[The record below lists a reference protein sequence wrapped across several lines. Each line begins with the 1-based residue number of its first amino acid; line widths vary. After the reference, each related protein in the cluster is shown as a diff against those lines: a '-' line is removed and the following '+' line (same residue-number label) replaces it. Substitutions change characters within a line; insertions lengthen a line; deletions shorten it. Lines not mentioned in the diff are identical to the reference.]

1 VISPET
7 PPTLAEDR
15 GCRVMQIR
23 TFQMDRATAK
33 VFALAALLLIGAL
46 GFSEINRLDP
56 NFSIP
61 WPSSWAA
68 TAMVAVGQLACVIYL
83 LRMKK
88 VVLAI
93 IILLVGEARAEETL
107 GISGNDLLEF
117 CQAGEP
123 GLENPARAF
132 CLGYIVGALEG
143 WHHATVM
150 HRGTPSLCNTQR
162 LTNQQIA
169 DMAIIYLRD
178 HPEIRPLNASSIVR
192 LLFIDKLPC
201 DPYQE
206 TNRKS
211 RNRLELSGKPV
222 DERKPSEDP

>member
-1 VISPET
+1 M
-7 PPTLAEDR
+7 
-15 GCRVMQIR
+15 G
-23 TFQMDRATAK
+23 RATAK

-46 GFSEINRLDP
+46 LFSEINRLDP

-61 WPSSWAA
+61 WPSFWAV
-68 TAMVAVGQLACVIYL
+68 TAMVAVGQLAWAIYL

-123 GLENPARAF
+123 SLENPARAF

-150 HRGTPSLCNTQR
+150 HRGIPSLCNTQR

-169 DMAIIYLRD
+169 YITIIYLRD
-178 HPEIRPLNASSIVR
+178 HPELRPLNASSILG
-192 LLFIDKLPC
+192 LLFIDKFPC
-201 DPYQE
+201 DPNRE

-211 RNRLELSGKPV
+211 RNRLEPPGKPV
-222 DERKPSEDP
+222 DERKPPGHP

>member
-1 VISPET
+1 VISLPKRRR
-7 PPTLAEDR
+7 PIVEDR
-15 GCRVMQIR
+15 GCRVMQVR
-23 TFQMDRATAK
+23 TFQMGRATAK
-33 VFALAALLLIGAL
+33 VFALAALLLIGSL
-46 GFSEINRLDP
+46 VFSEINRLDP

-61 WPSSWAA
+61 WPSFWAA
-68 TAMVAVGQLACVIYL
+68 TAMVAVAQLAWIIYL

-123 GLENPARAF
+123 GLDNPARAF

-150 HRGTPSLCNTQR
+150 HQGTPLCNTQR
-162 LTNQQIA
+162 LTNQQIV
-169 DMAIIYLRD
+169 DIAIIYLRD
-178 HPEIRPLNASSIVR
+178 HREIRPLNASSIVA
-192 LLFIDKLPC
+192 LLFIDKFPC
-201 DPYQE
+201 DPKQE
-206 TNRKS
+206 TNRQS
-211 RNRLELSGKPV
+211 RNRLEPH
-222 DERKPSEDP
+222 RNP